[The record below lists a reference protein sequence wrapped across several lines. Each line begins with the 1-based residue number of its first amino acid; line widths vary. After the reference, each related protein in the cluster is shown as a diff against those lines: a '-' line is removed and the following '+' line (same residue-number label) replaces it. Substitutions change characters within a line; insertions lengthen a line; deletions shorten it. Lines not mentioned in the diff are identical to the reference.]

1 MSSTVLEQLRAEQEA
16 IESYERAIVSI
27 LNDKPRNVRPLPLSP
42 ALSLRVVTRL
52 QTGEILVA
60 VSDGCC

>member
-27 LNDKPRNVRPLPLSP
+27 LNDKPRNVRPESLHCSF
-42 ALSLRVVTRL
+42 ALCCYASAKWRL
-52 QTGEILVA
+52 T
-60 VSDGCC
+60 